1 MNENGVVNQ
10 IQPITSQLRVESEK
24 VDRIHVPQLEA
35 TSQIAVDRSNELS
48 QQSAPQ
54 NQPEFQPATVQ
65 PIGSAQVELSDLN
78 QITLNAVQNFETT
91 TQKAVVKS
99 NEETNGIV
107 KLSKKTSDKSKKKDS
122 LVGSKTIAPEKKPR
136 VESKPNLQNVQSN
149 RPQQIQQESKS
160 ILPNPSATLQIQQ
173 PVVRSNTPR
182 QRILRPISRPENKPI
197 FESKP
202 STNIVQSNRPQQIQQ
217 ESTFIL
223 PKPSARQHL
232 QQPVVRSNLPRQP
245 IQNPISRLENK
256 LNAGSQKNSK
266 LQIVQSIGSQ
276 QMFKAS
282 QANQPILPRV
292 KSQGVISSNE
302 NFLAAE
308 KSASLWSM
316 FFKYYFNL
324 TMET

>member
-149 RPQQIQQESKS
+149 RPQQIQQES
-160 ILPNPSATLQIQQ
+160 
-173 PVVRSNTPR
+173 
-182 QRILRPISRPENKPI
+182 
-197 FESKP
+197 
-202 STNIVQSNRPQQIQQ
+202 
-217 ESTFIL
+217 TFIL